1 MNKIFS
7 SMKCNTTDPTV
18 KKFVEA
24 GLSLTERYT
33 SKRVNEPNYKSK
45 ATARVLNFSAPN
57 ADQYKEDN
65 KTFMESL
72 MKHCVD
78 NSLGHYAWNGIDT
91 IKNSMVNQDVGFR
104 STFNAVI
111 SQIMT
116 PVAPAVVS
124 ATYMEIAEI
133 QQVGYGETGRFIVNP
148 NDTFLVQDIAEGVQF
163 GGLQRLYKN
172 EVVVNPQPKQIRYDM
187 DWYQVASG
195 IFDFGEWA
203 YKVGISFA
211 GYINAVV
218 IQAFTAVINDL
229 FVASSP
235 YVAAGWSDLQ
245 YITIGQTVKAA
256 NANKDILVFG
266 TLIALGS
273 VIPNQVGLQ
282 YGLGEEWSKVGYLDS
297 YKGFKL
303 MEIDQALVPGTVNTT
318 ANLIVPNDVLYFIAV
333 DGYRPIK
340 VVFEGANVTV
350 ETVPTETPD
359 KTGGLAI
366 TMRMGTTVAVGS
378 KFGALTI

>member
-1 MNKIFS
+1 
-7 SMKCNTTDPTV
+7 
-18 KKFVEA
+18 
-24 GLSLTERYT
+24 
-33 SKRVNEPNYKSK
+33 
-45 ATARVLNFSAPN
+45 
-57 ADQYKEDN
+57 
-65 KTFMESL
+65 MESL

-235 YVAAGWSDLQ
+235 YVAAGWSDVQ
-245 YITIGQTVKAA
+245 YITIGQRVKAA

-273 VIPNQVGLQ
+273 VIPNQLGLQ

-318 ANLIVPNDVLYFIAV
+318 ANLIVPNDIIYFMAV

>member
-1 MNKIFS
+1 
-7 SMKCNTTDPTV
+7 
-18 KKFVEA
+18 
-24 GLSLTERYT
+24 
-33 SKRVNEPNYKSK
+33 
-45 ATARVLNFSAPN
+45 
-57 ADQYKEDN
+57 
-65 KTFMESL
+65 
-72 MKHCVD
+72 
-78 NSLGHYAWNGIDT
+78 
-91 IKNSMVNQDVGFR
+91 
-104 STFNAVI
+104 
-111 SQIMT
+111 
-116 PVAPAVVS
+116 
-124 ATYMEIAEI
+124 
-133 QQVGYGETGRFIVNP
+133 
-148 NDTFLVQDIAEGVQF
+148 
-163 GGLQRLYKN
+163 
-172 EVVVNPQPKQIRYDM
+172 M

-318 ANLIVPNDVLYFIAV
+318 ANLIVPDDVLYFIAV

-359 KTGGLAI
+359 KTGGLVI

>member
-7 SMKCNTTDPTV
+7 SMKYSTVDPTMS
-18 KKFVEA
+18 KFIQG
-24 GLSLTERYT
+24 GLSLVERFT
-33 SKRVNEPNYKSK
+33 AKRVKEPTYKCKSVAVHFGDVNVDEYQK
-45 ATARVLNFSAPN
+45 
-57 ADQYKEDN
+57 DN
-65 KTFMESL
+65 QDFMASL
-72 MKHCVD
+72 MKYCVD
-78 NSLGHYAWNGIDT
+78 QCSPRYTWQGMDT
-91 IKNSMVNQDVGFR
+91 LKNPMVVKDSQFT

-111 SQIMT
+111 AQIMT

-133 QQVGYGETGRFIVNP
+133 QQVGWGETGRFIVNP
-148 NDTFLVQDIAEGVQF
+148 NETFLVQDIAEGVQF

-172 EVVVNPQPKQIRYDM
+172 EVTVNPTPKQIRYDM
-187 DWYQVASG
+187 PWYQVAAG

-211 GYINAVV
+211 GYVNALV
-218 IQAFTAVINDL
+218 IQAFTTVVNDML
-229 FVASSP
+229 AAASP
-235 YVAAGWSDLQ
+235 YTAGGFTDVQ
-245 YITIGQTVKAA
+245 FITVGQRVKAA
-256 NANKDILVFG
+256 NANKQVFVFG

-273 VIPNQVGLQ
+273 VIPTQVGLQ
-282 YGLGEEWSKVGYLDS
+282 YGLGEEWSKVGYLDA
-297 YKGFKL
+297 YKGFRL

-318 ANLIVPNDVLYFIAV
+318 ANLIVPNDILYFIAM
-333 DGYRPIK
+333 DSYRPIK

-366 TMRMGTTVAVGS
+366 TMRLGTTVAVGS